1 MKTPKA
7 AAVIL
12 TFNEEVNIANSVA
25 SASKFFETVYVLDSL
40 SSDNTVPVA
49 KDAGA
54 KIFEKSFE
62 DYASQ
67 RNYALEKLKDDY
79 DWVFFLDADEE
90 IDDELGENIAQ
101 TTSAMPAKPVAYEM
115 RRINHFL
122 GAPLNYT
129 VGPDYQTRLL
139 GRFET
144 LEYFSKVHERL
155 NLEKDQIQKI
165 SGAIIH
171 KDVSNMHYLMNKTNK
186 QSDLEVEQRKLYS
199 LPHSVFRLLNVPIRT
214 FLSHYVV
221 KRGFLDGYRGF
232 LYSYHKGVYRAVIIS
247 KQIEKLLQNNLQ
259 K

>member
-1 MKTPKA
+1 MQKPKA

-12 TFNEEVNIANSVA
+12 TFNEELNIANSVA

-40 SSDNTVPVA
+40 STDNTVSYA
-49 KDAGA
+49 KDVGA
-54 KIFEKSFE
+54 EILENPFE

-67 RNYALEKLKDDY
+67 RNYALEKLKENY

-90 IDDELGENIAQ
+90 IDDELGENIRQ
-101 TTSAMPAKPVAYEM
+101 TTLNNPTHPIAYEM
-115 RRINHFL
+115 KRINHFL

-155 NLEKDQIQKI
+155 NLERDQIQKI

-171 KDVSNMHYLMNKTNK
+171 KDVSNMHYLMNKTNN

-214 FLSHYVV
+214 FLSHYVM

-247 KQIEKLLQNNLQ
+247 KQIEKHLQ

>member
-1 MKTPKA
+1 MQNSKA

-12 TFNEEVNIANSVA
+12 TFNEEHNIANAVTNA
-25 SASKFFETVYVLDSL
+25 SQYFKDVFVLDSL
-40 SSDNTVPVA
+40 STDNTVA
-49 KDAGA
+49 KAKEAGT
-54 KIFEKSFE
+54 KVFENKFE

-67 RNYALEKLKDDY
+67 RNCALEKLKADY

-90 IDDELGENIAQ
+90 LNEELGKNVQYI
-101 TTSAMPAKPVAYEM
+101 TSKQPNNQIAYEM
-115 RRINHFL
+115 KRINHFL
-122 GAPLNYT
+122 GQPLNYT

-139 GRFET
+139 GKFDE

-155 NLEKDQIQKI
+155 NLEKEQIKQV
-165 SGAIIH
+165 SGHIIH
-171 KDVSNMHYLMNKTNK
+171 KDVSCMQYLFNKTNN

-214 FLSHYVV
+214 FLSHYVM

-247 KQIEKLLQNNLQ
+247 KQIEKLLQ